1 MAYDIDADYHY
12 ICSSLAVLIA
22 SVGGD
27 ETAAGSIDYDD
38 LKIMINSTHTIP
50 GGDVTP
56 DSWTAAQRTT
66 YRLRQRSY
74 DNARKMI
81 YMRDLL
87 TIRRAS

>member
-12 ICSSLAVLIA
+12 ICSSLAVLVA

-38 LKIMINSTHTIP
+38 LKIMINGTHTVP

>member
-1 MAYDIDADYHY
+1 VAYDIDADYHY

-27 ETAAGSIDYDD
+27 ETAAGSIDYGD
-38 LKIMINSTHTIP
+38 LKTMINVTHTVP
-50 GGDVTP
+50 QGDVIP
-56 DSWTAAQRTT
+56 DAWTAPQRTT
-66 YRLRQRSY
+66 YRLRQRSF
-74 DNARKMI
+74 DNARKLI

>member
-1 MAYDIDADYHY
+1 MAYDIDADYHH

-38 LKIMINSTHTIP
+38 LKAMINTTHTIP
-50 GGDVTP
+50 GGAVTP
-56 DSWTAAQRTT
+56 DSWTASQRTT